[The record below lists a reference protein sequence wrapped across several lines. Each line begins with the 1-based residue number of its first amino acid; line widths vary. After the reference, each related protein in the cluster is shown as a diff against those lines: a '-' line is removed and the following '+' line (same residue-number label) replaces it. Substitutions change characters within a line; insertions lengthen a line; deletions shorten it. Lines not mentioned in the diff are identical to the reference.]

1 MLYDNYVFQMRREVR
16 GPYDFNTN
24 TRFVEMY
31 IVNDYKT
38 VSIDSVLLAVI
49 FLLTS

>member
-1 MLYDNYVFQMRREVR
+1 MSYDNYVFQMRREVR

-38 VSIDSVLLAVI
+38 VSKDSV
-49 FLLTS
+49 